1 MKHISIRLPWHDR
14 GWDGCVC
21 NNPKKNCYCNGFHS
35 ISAERIRSGK
45 DNEAEDRIKGNPLDF
60 AWEYYPPCSETINA
74 FGEKPINHTFNPPEF
89 IRNTSSKIMEM
100 PQNSCG
106 TWPFEG
112 MWDRDTGKALPPDIR
127 KQNAADFF
135 DQVEKS
141 GKAGLIFYYCN
152 YDNPVSGNDKKYAL
166 AGIARIKQIS
176 PLMEWDDEPLELQ
189 KKYGNYI
196 WSRVV
201 ENNPAERIRLPY
213 QEYINMGKEVSDIA
227 VFAEGDL
234 SRSFKY
240 GAHHVNDDDA
250 ISMIDKT
257 IASVKTVIEQNY
269 FDESTIGKWEKSLEW
284 LRDIRKECWI
294 GRGLYPGLAPVLRFL
309 GMENPEEF
317 IRVRLRD
324 QPLNK
329 IKDYFFDR
337 FEGKEHIGVLTDK
350 MLKNPAARYA
360 QMMQTE
366 EIKAKLCR
374 DVLPYIALDDDQL
387 RNILN
392 DRREDY
398 GITSS
403 LQTIYDNPYVI
414 SEEYTGLNE
423 NDIINFEKIDH
434 GMLPLDIDEFDNA
447 GRIPLD
453 DWRRLRALVCSILKN
468 AASKGHTFLEWPEV
482 SEKVNTWHSRNDKG
496 NGVFNFDR
504 TTWEQYKTDFEPKIK
519 EDRPDGLMAIYLT
532 KLHKAEFFLSKE
544 FKTLID
550 DTDIQSAGINW
561 TQIMKDD
568 GKLKTEKHTDE
579 QKKAMEKIYTARLS
593 VLTGAAGTG
602 KTTII
607 KSLINGIKQKDPHHN
622 FLLLAPTGKASLVL
636 RKRISDVSIPVMTIH
651 SFLMRQ
657 NWINYSNFTLR
668 EKGKGRFQVSTIIID
683 ECSMIDTELFYT
695 MIKALDMGNIERLV
709 LVGDYNQLPPIGP
722 GKVFYDLIQ
731 YLKADDKRKDKHLAE
746 LQFNWRQ
753 EQGSKSSLLAEHYA
767 KISSK
772 PDEDIF
778 SEISFGEYDISNT
791 RNTSDLVIDYW
802 RDEDELTRKLPDI
815 LEFAVSRINNHV
827 KGKILAEQ
835 YDEAHGIFKD
845 IERNIKADKRIEA
858 IHIISPYRHTPF
870 GVDNINICIQKILRG
885 NDNVR
890 RYGKDGFMFY
900 DKILQTRNF
909 TYSAYDHK
917 TEKNIKDENTYIP
930 NGTLG
935 FVFPNKKN
943 FQVKFPEDFG
953 NLSYFITE
961 KQKGEMLE
969 LGYATSVHKAQGSQ
983 FGVTITII
991 PNESDFLS
999 REMLYTALTRS
1010 EKCQIVLLQNDL
1022 NLLKARLWLGDSE
1035 IAKRNSSLFSKS
1047 FGIPSGGLEK
1057 YKPENLVCEAL
1068 PDLLVRSNAEVM
1080 ISKALAEAEIQFYYE
1095 KLLPAKDGKSFKL
1108 PDFTFMHHRKTYYWE
1123 HKGMLDVFD
1132 YVQRD
1137 EKKDRWYKENG
1148 YQDNLIVT
1156 PREGMNLADSIEY
1169 VFKNILNIQQQII

>member
-21 NNPKKNCYCNGFHS
+21 NNPKRNCYCNGFHS
-35 ISAERIRSGK
+35 ISAERIRNGK
-45 DNEAEDRIKGNPLDF
+45 DDDSEGQVKGELLDSS
-60 AWEYYPPCSETINA
+60 WTYYPPCSETINV
-74 FGEKPINHTFNPPEF
+74 FGEKPISHTFNPPEF
-89 IRNTSSKIMEM
+89 IRNTSPKIMQM
-100 PQNSCG
+100 PPNCCG

-152 YDNPVSGNDKKYAL
+152 YSNPVSGNANKYAI
-166 AGIARIKQIS
+166 AGIARIKQIY
-176 PLMEWDDEPLELQ
+176 PFMEWDGEPLELQ
-189 KKYGNYI
+189 EKYGNYI

-201 ENNPAERIRLPY
+201 ENNPMERIRLPY
-213 QEYINMGKEVSDIA
+213 QEYIDMGKELSGIA
-227 VFAEGDL
+227 VFVAGDL
-234 SRSFKY
+234 AKSFKY
-240 GAHHVNDDDA
+240 GAHHVSDDDA

-257 IASVKTVIEQNY
+257 AASVKTIIGQKYLDEDAIE
-269 FDESTIGKWEKSLEW
+269 KWKKSLEW

-294 GRGLYPGLAPVLRFL
+294 SRGLYPGLAPVLRFL

-317 IRVRLRD
+317 IRIRLRNHPID
-324 QPLNK
+324 K

-337 FEGKEHIGVLTDK
+337 FEGREHIGLLTDK
-350 MLKNPAARYA
+350 PLKNAADRYA
-360 QMMQTE
+360 AMLQAE

-374 DVLPYIALDDDQL
+374 DRLPYIALDDDQL
-387 RNILN
+387 QNILN
-392 DRREDY
+392 DERENY
-398 GITSS
+398 CITSS
-403 LQTIYDNPYVI
+403 LQTVYDNPYVI
-414 SEEYTGLNE
+414 SEEYIGSDI
-423 NDIINFEKIDH
+423 NDTINFEKIDH
-434 GMLPLDIDEFDNA
+434 GMFPLDIEEFNNA
-447 GRIPLD
+447 ECISLG
-453 DWRRLRALVCSILKN
+453 DWRRLRALVCSILKD
-468 AASKGHTFLEWPEV
+468 AASNGHTFLEWPEV

-544 FKTLID
+544 FKALID
-550 DTDIQSAGINW
+550 DAGIQSAGINW
-561 TQIMKDD
+561 AQIMKDD

-579 QKKAMEKIYTARLS
+579 QKKAMEKIYTTRLA

-602 KTTII
+602 KTTVI
-607 KSLINGIKQKDPHHN
+607 KSLIKGIKQKDSHHN
-622 FLLLAPTGKASLVL
+622 FLLLAPTGKASLIL
-636 RKRISDVSIPVMTIH
+636 RKRISDASIPVMTIH

-695 MIKALDMGNIERLV
+695 MIKVLDMGNIERLV

-746 LQFNWRQ
+746 LQFNHRQ
-753 EQGSKSSLLAEHYA
+753 AQGSKSSRLAEHYA
-767 KISSK
+767 RVASK

-778 SEISFGEYDISNT
+778 SEISLGEYDIQNIK
-791 RNTSDLVIDYW
+791 NTSDLAIDYW
-802 RDEDELTRKLPDI
+802 HDEDELIKKLPDI
-815 LEFAVSRINNHV
+815 LDYAASRITSQV
-827 KGKILAEQ
+827 KGKTLGER
-835 YDEAHGIFKD
+835 YNEVHGIPCESTK
-845 IERNIKADKRIEA
+845 NIEA
-858 IHIISPYRHTPF
+858 IHIISPCRHTPS
-870 GVDNINICIQKILRG
+870 GVDNINIHIQKILRG

-890 RYGKDGFMFY
+890 RYGKDGFMFC

-909 TYSAYDHK
+909 TYSAYDHRNQA
-917 TEKNIKDENTYIP
+917 TIKNENTYIP

-935 FVFPNKKN
+935 FVFPNKDRK

-969 LGYATSVHKAQGSQ
+969 LGFATSVHKAQGSQ

-1010 EKCQIVLLQNDL
+1010 EKCQIVLLQNDF

-1068 PDLLVRSNAEVM
+1068 PDLFVRSNAEVM

-1108 PDFTFMHHRKTYYWE
+1108 PDFTFMYHRKTYYWE